1 MKIFFSF
8 IASIAVVFFGFLYYL
23 DHGAPALDLSQFS
36 VSAAEKAVKYQASTT
51 AVSAKSEEP
60 LTDVIVSPRDRF
72 ALNLERPFRP
82 VGPDTLEQITGAQF
96 WTQIAIRFDD
106 DSTLIVNTRRFEQ
119 NEICLLENKSVRSRT
134 NMRMFFVLD
143 SLRGR
148 QVWREVYRDNA
159 VRSDIPLG
167 EIELMRYKFL
177 LKRSPPVF

>member
-36 VSAAEKAVKYQASTT
+36 ESAAEKAANY
-51 AVSAKSEEP
+51 EETLP
-60 LTDVIVSPRDRF
+60 DIATSPRDRF
-72 ALNLERPFRP
+72 ALNLERPLRP
-82 VGPDTLEQITGAQF
+82 VGPDTLKQITGAPF
-96 WTQIAIRFDD
+96 WTQVAIRFDD

-119 NEICLLENKSVRSRT
+119 NEICLLENRSVQSRT

-177 LKRSPPVF
+177 LKRSTPVF